1 LSNYADR
8 RDLYESTYMSKYK
21 SPTSLDNPLG
31 GYFKGPSPAGSVRGG
46 PYSVS
51 HKNKVDVD
59 YVKAL
64 FDNHS
69 ELMNSHL
76 SPTTNNTYST
86 KQLSRSNAG
95 PVQALPENRRVNSQV
110 NLKDPEFL
118 VNYHKFY
125 K

>member
-1 LSNYADR
+1 MSNYAEG
-8 RDLYESTYMSKYK
+8 RDLYESHYQSKYK
-21 SPTSLDNPLG
+21 SPTSLDNPLR
-31 GYFKGPSPAGSVRGG
+31 GYFTGPSPTGSVRGG

-76 SPTTNNTYST
+76 SPTTNNSYST
-86 KQLSRSNAG
+86 KQLSRSNAS
-95 PVQALPENRRVNSQV
+95 PVQAPVENRRVNSQ
-110 NLKDPEFL
+110 LRLQDPEFV